1 MLENTSRPAPA
12 LRRATPRHSVP
23 PTVRWPEARPLSAV
37 VLAVADRE
45 IRRWRARGR
54 P

>member
-12 LRRATPRHSVP
+12 LRRATPKHSGP
-23 PTVRWPEARPLSAV
+23 PTVRWPEARPLSA
-37 VLAVADRE
+37 LADRLAK
-45 IRRWRARGR
+45 WRIRGR

>member
-1 MLENTSRPAPA
+1 MLENTSRQAPA
-12 LRRATPRHSVP
+12 LRRATPKHSVP

-37 VLAVADRE
+37 LAVADRE